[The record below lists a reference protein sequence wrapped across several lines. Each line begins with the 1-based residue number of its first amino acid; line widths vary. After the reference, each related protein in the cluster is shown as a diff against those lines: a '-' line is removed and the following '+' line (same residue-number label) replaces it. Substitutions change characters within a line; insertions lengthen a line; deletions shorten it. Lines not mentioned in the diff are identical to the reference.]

1 MTDEI
6 HRFIFD
12 NYDIR
17 GEIVKL
23 STSSQRMIQGH
34 KYPFII
40 ANLLQQAAA
49 VNVLLATTLKFE
61 GRISIQLQTQGKLKM
76 LVVQTSHALGYRGV
90 AQYDKQADYSNMT
103 FKDITKDGQLCITI
117 EPTKGKRYQGIV
129 PLEGDNLGQCVE
141 TYFKQS
147 EQLRTKIWL
156 YNDHSQVFGLML
168 QALPGMSD
176 EESFQHLV
184 FLSTTLSEQEC
195 LSVDSDTLL
204 HRLFHQESINNLA
217 VDSIE
222 FNCGCSRTKMLNSL
236 ILIGDDEIDEIISE
250 EGELSMT
257 CEFCLNNFAFS
268 DIDIKTHRSVEGN
281 STQH

>member
-1 MTDEI
+1 MTDKI

-12 NYDIR
+12 NYNIR
-17 GEIVKL
+17 GEMVKL

-34 KYPFII
+34 QYPFIV

-61 GRISIQLQTQGKLKM
+61 GRISIQLQTKGKLKM
-76 LVVQTSHALGYRGV
+76 LVVQTSHTLDYRGV
-90 AQYDKQADYSNMT
+90 AQYDKEADYSNLT
-103 FKDITKDGQLCITI
+103 FKDITEGGQMCITI
-117 EPTKGKRYQGIV
+117 EPNKGQRYQGIV
-129 PLEGDNLGQCVE
+129 PLEGDNLAQCVE

-168 QALPGMSD
+168 QALPDMND
-176 EESFQHLV
+176 EDSFQHLV
-184 FLSTTLSEQEC
+184 FLATTLTEHEC
-195 LSVDSDTLL
+195 LAVESETLL

-222 FNCGCSRTKMLNSL
+222 FSCGCSRTKMLNSL
-236 ILIGDDEIDEIISE
+236 VFVGDDEIDEILRE
-250 EGELSMT
+250 EGKISIT
-257 CEFCLNNFAFS
+257 CEFCLNNYAFS
-268 DIDIKTHRSVEGN
+268 DIDIKEHRSIDGN